1 MAVIGLVMATA
12 VAGGCRSDA
21 PAADARPAAAAG
33 IEWRPI
39 GSWSGGGNRQ
49 TESFDVSLSAM
60 RLRWQTTRETSPGAG
75 RLVVTLHSA
84 VSGRPLQTIVDAHGV
99 TSATVNVAEE
109 PRLCHFVIEGTNV
122 EWQMTLEQGYA
133 IEPH

>member
-1 MAVIGLVMATA
+1 MAAAALVVATA

-21 PAADARPAAAAG
+21 PATDPRPAVAPG
-33 IEWRPI
+33 IAWREV
-39 GSWSGGGNRQ
+39 GTWSGGGNRQ

-60 RLRWQTTRETSPGAG
+60 RLRWQTTHETAPGAG
-75 RLVVTLHSA
+75 HLIVTLHSA

-99 TSATVNVAEE
+99 ASATVDVAEE

-122 EWQMTLEQGYA
+122 DWQMTLEQGYA
-133 IEPH
+133 TEPH